1 MYYMLFLKKKK
12 KHVVD
17 TILLKILKAN
27 LNFKKINKYYLYSNT
42 IKILFIYF

>member
-12 KHVVD
+12 TRGRYNFVKV
-17 TILLKILKAN
+17 LKAN